1 MKKENKPNTTNRS
14 KAMLWWMGLNIFDKI
29 SFAKTIREGAKPEHL
44 TGREIEQIWR
54 KETQVTYH
62 NFWDSFDIRLYKK
75 IVEVKRKKEDLK
87 AHLKFFVI

>member
-1 MKKENKPNTTNRS
+1 MKKENKP
-14 KAMLWWMGLNIFDKI
+14 KL
-29 SFAKTIREGAKPEHL
+29 
-44 TGREIEQIWR
+44 
-54 KETQVTYH
+54 YH